1 MRIAL
6 ICDLYPPSRTSVA
19 VQMRDLAREFA
30 AQGHEPV
37 VLAPIEGPCPAWLEQ
52 EESDGVR
59 VVRLRAP
66 GTKDYGYVRRTL
78 AELTLPFAMLRG
90 LWASPLREIKW
101 DGIIWYAPSIFF
113 GPLIWWLKR
122 RSNCPTYLILRDIFP
137 EWAVDLGLL
146 RKGPVYYFFKLVAN
160 FQYKVADCIGVQT
173 PSNLEYLSDWQKRS
187 GGRLEVLQNWLAE
200 APNVGSTI
208 SIADS
213 VLADR
218 NILVYVGNMGVAQG
232 TQIFIELAYQLKHRK
247 DLGFLF
253 VGRGSDV
260 PDLIDQAR
268 EYQLD
273 NTLFQSEID
282 ASEIPGLLSQCT
294 VGLLALSPK
303 HDSHN
308 IPGKFLTYLQA
319 GLPVLARVNHG
330 TDLVSIIENEGV
342 GRVYTGDSIETLR
355 TITEDLLDDPEVR
368 WKMSR
373 QGQAL
378 AVRMFSPATAYK
390 QILASLL
397 HPAH

>member
-1 MRIAL
+1 
-6 ICDLYPPSRTSVA
+6 
-19 VQMRDLAREFA
+19 MRDLTREFA

-78 AELTLPFAMLRG
+78 AELALPFAMLRG
-90 LWASPLREIKW
+90 LWASPLRETKW

-113 GPLIWWLKR
+113 GPIIWWLKR

-146 RKGPVYYFFKLVAN
+146 RKGPVYYFFKLVAT
-160 FQYKVADCIGVQT
+160 FQYRVADCIGVQT
-173 PSNLEYLSDWQKRS
+173 PSNLEYLSDWSKRS
-187 GGRLEVLQNWLAE
+187 GNRLEVLQNWLAE

-208 SIADS
+208 SIS
-213 VLADR
+213 GSELAGRD
-218 NILVYVGNMGVAQG
+218 ILVYVGNMGVAQG
-232 TQIFIELAYQLKHRK
+232 TQVFIELAYQLKHRE

-253 VGRGSDV
+253 VGRGGDV
-260 PDLIDQAR
+260 PALIDQAR

-273 NTLFQSEID
+273 NTLFHSEID
-282 ASEIPGLLSQCT
+282 TSEIPGLLAQCA

-303 HDSHN
+303 HNSHN

-342 GRVYTGDSIETLR
+342 GRVYSGDSIETLR
-355 TITEDLLDDPEVR
+355 TLTEDLLDSPEAR
-368 WKMSR
+368 GEMSR

-378 AVRMFSPATAYK
+378 AVRMFSPAIACK
-390 QILASLL
+390 QILTSLS
-397 HPAH
+397 HPGH